1 MELFP
6 FPLVFFFPPNRESGH
21 GLTFELGQILF
32 VHAPREGGSTVLLEV
47 PLSGHVTLA
56 EVTVT
61 VRVGVI
67 PDRVGGLPAALEV
80 AMAVPRAAVRA
91 AHNPRGGRGHVV
103 RGRGRPAHVGGR
115 GRRARVVRL
124 PDDGRGRRGGHGRL
138 AVGLHG
144 PRLAGLGARGR
155 GPRVGGG
162 GGGGLGGGGVLGV
175 VGVRLPVLAGVGLGL
190 ESQPIPIVD
199 AGRVSHPSP
208 LP

>member
-115 GRRARVVRL
+115 GRRARVVGL
-124 PDDGRGRRGGHGRL
+124 ADDRRGRRGGHGRL

-155 GPRVGGG
+155 GRGRGRVRGR
-162 GGGGLGGGGVLGV
+162 LGGGRVLGV
-175 VGVRLPVLAGVGLGL
+175 VGVGLTVLAGVGLWF
-190 ESQPIPIVD
+190 EAQPIPIVD
-199 AGRVSHPSP
+199 TGRVSHPSP